1 VGLTFLD
8 TSAVVGFLDAD
19 DALHSAARSAVLGAL
34 RDGERLGASIITW
47 AEALAGVRLGHQEE
61 RVLRAFRLD
70 LALEVVA
77 LDEPTAERAADLR
90 VVGLRLPDA
99 LVLASAE
106 RAGATHIVTGDRRW
120 ATARVN
126 VPVLLL
132 EAAR

>member
-1 VGLTFLD
+1 VGLTCLD

-19 DALHSAARSAVLGAL
+19 DALHPAARSAVLGAL
-34 RDGERLGASIITW
+34 RDGERLAVSIISW
-47 AEALAGVRLGHQEE
+47 AEALAGVRLEHHDE
-61 RVLRAFRLD
+61 RALRAFRLD

-90 VVGLRLPDA
+90 AAGLRLPDA

-106 RAGATHIVTGDRRW
+106 RAGATRIVTGDRRW
-120 ATARVN
+120 ATVDVT
-126 VPVLLL
+126 VPVLLM

>member
-19 DALHSAARSAVLGAL
+19 DALHPSARSAVLGAL
-34 RDGERLGASIITW
+34 RDGERLAVSIIGW
-47 AEALAGVRLGHQEE
+47 AEALASVRLGHHDE

-90 VVGLRLPDA
+90 VAGLRLPDA

-106 RAGATHIVTGDRRW
+106 RSGATQVVTGDRRW
-120 ATARVN
+120 VTAGVN

-132 EAAR
+132 KAAR